1 MHLNVSMLKQLIHA
15 MQTIEHITSIAK
27 TKEDIIRMF
36 PLNMDNFRW
45 GKEPDSPYKQFARE
59 LWTKAFDFSIK

>member
-1 MHLNVSMLKQLIHA
+1 
-15 MQTIEHITSIAK
+15 
-27 TKEDIIRMF
+27 MF

-59 LWTKAFDFSIK
+59 LWTKAFDFSKERCNIGQLVDHINKKHRRKRMGNTETYTATVKV